1 MCKDEFENY
10 YYNYIGYCGKEN
22 IICSLNREIKVND
35 FYYPVIASKYD
46 NKIIYSITPKYFKE
60 IAEKIEMQNFNDE
73 QSITGVFKEF
83 FQAKN
88 LDVSIQTMLRMSK
101 NRICD
106 IDISKVVNI
115 NENYRDEYYNSFE
128 NYRNL
133 EYKEEKWSK
142 VKNLKYLNGI
152 IEDDQIV
159 SLGFVSNIDYNGANI
174 VIQTKEKYRNRG
186 YGKSIVEKIS
196 RDLLKNH
203 LIPIY
208 WVNIK
213 NDFSRKLAYGIFFEE
228 KVREIVVKIN
238 NANVIL

>member
-1 MCKDEFENY
+1 
-10 YYNYIGYCGKEN
+10 
-22 IICSLNREIKVND
+22 
-35 FYYPVIASKYD
+35 
-46 NKIIYSITPKYFKE
+46 
-60 IAEKIEMQNFNDE
+60 MQNFNDE
-73 QSITGVFKEF
+73 QSITGFFEEF

-152 IEDDQIV
+152 IEDE
-159 SLGFVSNIDYNGANI
+159 N
-174 VIQTKEKYRNRG
+174 
-186 YGKSIVEKIS
+186 
-196 RDLLKNH
+196 
-203 LIPIY
+203 
-208 WVNIK
+208 
-213 NDFSRKLAYGIFFEE
+213 
-228 KVREIVVKIN
+228 
-238 NANVIL
+238 